1 MLQKIPFAV
10 LFFIISLITAGLAQA
25 QNTLEG
31 EVVDSR
37 TGEPLFGVSV
47 LDINAGTGTSTDLDG
62 KFTIT
67 YSGTTTLRFSFIGY
81 RTVDIEVTPSTSDLT
96 VDLEQEISALDEVVV
111 TGLGTSIKRENLAN
125 SITRIDSDK
134 LTGNVTPQTLDNS
147 LTGKI
152 PGVNIRAQSGAPGGG
167 INVQLRGIS
176 TLGAGSSQPLYI
188 IDGVYVNNDA
198 IANGRFLTT
207 GANSFAEDNA
217 ANRLADLNPEDIA
230 SIEVLKGA
238 SAAAIYG
245 QRANAGVI
253 IINTKKGQGGATKV
267 SFTQE
272 VGFNSALNLG
282 QIGAEWDLDKID
294 FVDGTLG
301 FQGTATTDQIR
312 DLFQQAQSNGQ
323 FVDMEELL
331 YGREGFINSTGIN
344 VSGGDTK
351 TQFYVAGQFSEED
364 GIIRN
369 TGFDR
374 KSLRLNLDDRISDRV
389 RVASRSSYL
398 RTENDR
404 GFTGN
409 QNGTGA
415 SIGYALSATPNFFNP
430 FPDAQ
435 GNFPNNPFFNDNPLA
450 IAEQSVNNSTV
461 DRFLQSVELD
471 IELLQKERSSLLF
484 KGSGGLDF
492 LQFNSLVWQP
502 NQLQHQQA
510 SANPGDAVRTKEDN
524 LNTNLQAI
532 LVFNTQK
539 GDEDNFWDLTSQ
551 AGVSRFD
558 TDQSRQLDR
567 AQGLA
572 FGQNNLNQG
581 RVQQVV
587 QQQTQEVI
595 DIGFFA
601 QQEVNWNDKIILTA
615 GARADRSSLNQDQDQ
630 YYFYPKASGAFNL
643 TNFDFWKWDTF
654 NQFKLRIA
662 YGETGGLPAF
672 GSTFQVV
679 GGNNIDGNLASTIST
694 RGVDPELDPER
705 SKEIEA
711 GLDFGLFNGKLTFEG
726 SYYRKVVSDLILDLP
741 TARSTGIAAIATNAA
756 DLKNT
761 GFELAINAT
770 PIQKQNFNWSTTFLW
785 WTNESEITD
794 LSVPAFTTGGFGVS
808 LSNFLI
814 QEGFSPTT
822 IVGTPAVDGESL
834 FTIYGDSEP
843 DFQLSFGNE
852 INFWNNFDFSF
863 LWHWKKGGDNI
874 NLSKLLTDVG
884 GTTNDWNEIDEETDL
899 PKGLAR
905 LISPAGQSYVEDA
918 SYLKLREAS
927 LFYTLPVRTTNEFFG
942 GFIERLKFGVTG
954 SNLLLISPYDSYD
967 PETSVFGTQPVNS
980 AVEVT
985 PFPSSRRIIFRLQV
999 DL

>member
-1 MLQKIPFAV
+1 MLQKIPLAV
-10 LFFIISLITAGLAQA
+10 IIFSLFMITAGLVQA
-25 QNTLEG
+25 QNTIEG
-31 EVVDSR
+31 EVVDAR

-47 LDINAGTGTSTDLDG
+47 LDINAGSGTSTDLEG
-62 KFTIT
+62 KFSIT
-67 YSGTTTLRFSFIGY
+67 FIGSTTLRFSFIGY
-81 RTVDIEVTPSTSDLT
+81 RTIDREVNQATSEL
-96 VDLEQEISALDEVVV
+96 VIQLEQEISSLEEVVV

-134 LTGNVTPQTLDNS
+134 LTGTVTPQTLDNS

-207 GANSFAEDNA
+207 GANSFAEDNP
-217 ANRLADLNPEDIA
+217 ANRLADLNPEDIE

-253 IINTKKGQGGATKV
+253 IINTKSGQGGRTKV

-272 VGFNSALNLG
+272 LGFNSALNLG
-282 QIGAEWDLDKID
+282 QLGASWDLEKID
-294 FVDGTLG
+294 FIDQTLG
-301 FQGTATTDQIR
+301 FQGTASTEQIR
-312 DLFQQAQSNGQ
+312 QLFQQTQAGEG
-323 FVDMEELL
+323 FVDLEELL
-331 YGREGFINSTGIN
+331 YGREGFINSSSIN
-344 VSGGDTK
+344 VSGGDAR
-351 TQFYVAGQFSEED
+351 TQFFVAGQFSEED

-374 KSLRLNLDDRISDRV
+374 KSLRFNIDHRISEKV
-389 RVASRSSYL
+389 RVSGRSSYL

-415 SIGYALSATPNFFNP
+415 SIGYSLSATPNFFRP
-430 FPDAQ
+430 FGDAQ
-435 GNFPNNPFFNDNPLA
+435 NNFPNNPFFNDNPLA
-450 IAEQSVNNSTV
+450 IAELGTNRSTV
-461 DRFLQSVELD
+461 DRFLTSVETNIDLIVRD
-471 IELLQKERSSLLF
+471 RSSLVF
-484 KGSGGLDF
+484 RGSGGLDF
-492 LQFNSLVWQP
+492 LQFNSLVWLP

-524 LNTNLQAI
+524 LNTNLQGI
-532 LVFNTQK
+532 LVFNTQT
-539 GDEDNFWDLTSQ
+539 GDETNFIDLTTQ

-558 TDQSRQLDR
+558 TDKSRQLDR

-587 QQQTQEVI
+587 QQRTEEVI
-595 DIGFFA
+595 DIGFFL
-601 QQEVNWNDKIILTA
+601 QQEFNWNDKLIFTA
-615 GARADRSSLNQDQDQ
+615 GARADRSSLNQDQDNF
-630 YYFYPKASGAFNL
+630 YFYPKASGAINL
-643 TNFDFWKWDTF
+643 TNFDFWNWGLF
-654 NQFKLRIA
+654 NQFKVRTA
-662 YGETGGLPAF
+662 YGETGGLPTF
-672 GSTFQVV
+672 GNTFQVV
-679 GGNNIDGNLASTIST
+679 NGNNIAGNLASTIST
-694 RGVDPELDPER
+694 RAIDPELDPER
-705 SKEIEA
+705 SKEIEV
-711 GLDFGLFNGKLTFEG
+711 GLDLGLLDSRITFEG

-761 GFELAINAT
+761 GFEIAVNANVVR
-770 PIQKQNFNWSTTFLW
+770 KRDFNWNTTFLW

-822 IVGTPAVDGESL
+822 IVGTPAVDGPSL

-843 DFQLSFGNE
+843 DFQLSFNNE
-852 INFWNNFDFSF
+852 VNFWRNFDFNM

-874 NLSKLLTDVG
+874 NLSRLLTDVG
-884 GTTNDWNEIDEETDL
+884 GTTNDWDEIDEASGL

-905 LISPAGQSYVEDA
+905 LSVPAGQAYVEDA
-918 SYLKLREAS
+918 SYLKLREMG
-927 LFYTLPVRTTNEFFG
+927 LFYTLPVSVTDKFFG
-942 GFIERLKFGVTG
+942 DFVERLKFGVTG
-954 SNLLLISPYDSYD
+954 SNLLIITPYNSYD
-967 PETSVFGTQPVNS
+967 PETSVFGTQPINN

-985 PFPSSRRIIFRLQV
+985 PFPSSRRIIFRLQL